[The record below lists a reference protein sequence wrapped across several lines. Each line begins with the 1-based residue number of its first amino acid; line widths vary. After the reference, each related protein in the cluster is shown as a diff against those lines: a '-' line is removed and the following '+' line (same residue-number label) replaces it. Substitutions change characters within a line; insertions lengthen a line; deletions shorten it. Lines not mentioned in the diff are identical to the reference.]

1 MLPALL
7 GRRRVRRSQCADRDD
22 SGSGALWL
30 LCACALTW
38 AMAVAFLIVGTAVV
52 ARHRAVAAADLAAL
66 GAAERLLR
74 GHPRPCEAAAL
85 VVASQGGRL
94 AECVVDTDS
103 VRVVAEVRTD
113 LARFELGPARAQAR
127 AGVGA
132 VPDEAALVPLV
143 GGGKL

>member
-1 MLPALL
+1 MAALL
-7 GRRRVRRSQCADRDD
+7 RHPRVRRRQSGERDD

-38 AMAVAFLIVGTAVV
+38 AMAGAFLIVGTAVV

-94 AECVVDTDS
+94 AECVIHTDW
-103 VRVVAEVRTD
+103 VHVVAEVRTD

-127 AGVGA
+127 AGVG
-132 VPDEAALVPLV
+132 PDEPALVP
-143 GGGKL
+143 